1 MDDELQPVRTDD
13 AREQAG
19 PIAPDERHSSGN
31 WLDAIDPG
39 NAAFAR
45 TKGWEDLD
53 AVIRSYQNLESMLG
67 SDRAGRTVVLPNGE
81 DDTDAYSEIY
91 DRLGRPEA
99 PAGYELKRDGAPADE
114 TLVDW
119 YRGTAHEAGLTQR
132 QASALFD
139 AWGVMAA
146 SRVGDMDRHA
156 TSEKREA
163 VEALREKWGPRYDS
177 KMACAH
183 RAARR
188 FGGDHASAIEKA
200 MGYGAVT
207 EFLARVGEA
216 LGEDAPPAGEGRSG
230 FGLSPEEARSSYDQ
244 RKRDPD
250 FLAALQDAGHPGH
263 AAASAERARYLS
275 VIWPAR

>member
-1 MDDELQPVRTDD
+1 MDDELPPVRVE
-13 AREQAG
+13 AGREQAE
-19 PIAPDERHSSGN
+19 PAAPGEARSGGD
-31 WLDAIDPG
+31 WLGAIDPG

-45 TKGWEDLD
+45 TKGWENLD

-91 DRLGRPEA
+91 DRLGRPAA
-99 PAGYELKRDGAPADE
+99 PAGYELGQDGAPADE
-114 TLVDW
+114 SLVDW
-119 YRGTAHEAGLTQR
+119 YRGIAHEAGLTQR

-139 AWGVMAA
+139 AWGAMAA
-146 SRVGDMDRHA
+146 SRISDMNRQA
-156 TSEKREA
+156 TSEKQEA
-163 VEALREKWGPRYDS
+163 VEALRDKWGLRFDS
-177 KMACAH
+177 KMACAQ

-188 FGGDHASAIEKA
+188 FGGVHAPALEKA
-200 MGYGAVT
+200 LGYGAMT

-216 LGEDAPPAGEGRSG
+216 LGEDALPAGEGRSG

-250 FLAALQDAGHPGH
+250 FLAALQDAAHPGH

-275 VIWPAR
+275 VIWPSR